1 MEKEIKN
8 EWEILEE
15 KLRKNSRKEFKGS
28 IFGTEIKIEA
38 VYDVLLEF
46 MEQNTSIWGNMKKI
60 SEFVNELAKALENE
74 LDNENLSRDAFWRY
88 FDFKNGIFSLFDNT
102 RCFEELNQK
111 MKSGYFFENYPRRK
125 I

>member
-1 MEKEIKN
+1 MMFSLKFRQTIEKVS
-8 EWEILEE
+8 L
-15 KLRKNSRKEFKGS
+15 
-28 IFGTEIKIEA
+28 
-38 VYDVLLEF
+38 
-46 MEQNTSIWGNMKKI
+46 

>member
-15 KLRKNSRKEFKGS
+15 KLKKNSRKEFKGI

-111 MKSGYFFENYPRRK
+111 MKSGYFFEN
-125 I
+125 